1 MASAARVAAIAAKL
15 TTGNIARVAL
25 GQSLTDLSGA
35 YAKVQAFNPA
45 GPMGLSAADTWAGFL
60 VGLDPWN
67 IPAAYQASG
76 KTGSAQTISE
86 ATTDYLDGIRTR
98 AESDF
103 AALPATDDPLDSSVA
118 SQTAFDIGSI
128 ETATGVTATTL
139 PQSALQDL
147 TDQVTQSVRDI
158 VPSLAKPLLGAIPW
172 YAYAIVMAVA
182 IVLFLGLWKKR
193 A

>member
-1 MASAARVAAIAAKL
+1 
-15 TTGNIARVAL
+15 
-25 GQSLTDLSGA
+25 
-35 YAKVQAFNPA
+35 
-45 GPMGLSAADTWAGFL
+45 
-60 VGLDPWN
+60 
-67 IPAAYQASG
+67 
-76 KTGSAQTISE
+76 
-86 ATTDYLDGIRTR
+86 
-98 AESDF
+98 
-103 AALPATDDPLDSSVA
+103 LPATDDPLDSSVA